1 MEFRKSKKEDVHRI
15 MDIIKEAK
23 KYLREKD
30 IDQWQDG
37 YPSDDTILND
47 INKSESYVVV
57 ENDVVIGTVA
67 ISFREEKTYEEIFEG
82 SWLSNEDY
90 VVIHRIAVARELKGR
105 GIASNI
111 IKEVEKIALKN
122 NVYSIKIDTQE
133 ENKVMQNLLEKNNF
147 KYCGVIYLMDKSRR
161 IAFEKMIK

>member
-23 KYLREKD
+23 KYLEEND
-30 IDQWQDG
+30 INQWQDG
-37 YPSDDTILND
+37 YPSEDTILDD
-47 INKSESYVVV
+47 IKKNESYIAV

-67 ISFREEKTYEEIFEG
+67 ISFRGEKTYGEIFEG

-105 GIASNI
+105 GTASNI
-111 IKEVEKIALKN
+111 IKEVEKIALRN
-122 NVYSIKIDTQE
+122 NRYSIKVDTHE
-133 ENKVMQNLLEKNNF
+133 ENKVMQNLLRKNNF
-147 KYCGVIYLMDKSRR
+147 KYCGIIYLMDKSKRV
-161 IAFEKMIK
+161 AFEKIIK